1 MRIRHLLSAFAA
13 LFISLA
19 AGAVPAKPGP
29 FQYTQPDGSVVTLER
44 HGDEFL
50 NWTTLYGTQR
60 VVELDENGF
69 WRPSQISEASRE
81 AARLRRQTVGEQR
94 LQILHT
100 RSRSNVSMTQ
110 GSRHIPVFLVEFPDK
125 NFSVENPADSF
136 SAMLNQPGYS
146 GNEGTGSVQDY
157 FMDNSH
163 GRFQPIFDVYGPVML
178 PNEMAYYG
186 KNRSGQG
193 TDIRPE
199 LALFD
204 ACVILADQVDFS
216 IYDADEDGFVDMTL
230 FYYAGYSEAE
240 GASTNTI
247 WPHQYTV
254 QASSSDEARNTR
266 FNGKRLGNYFCT
278 AELKGTK
285 GTKQCGI
292 GPTCHEF
299 SHSLGLPDFYDTD
312 YEKNGECMG
321 LTSFSLMDGGC
332 YLNESRT
339 PPYLNAEERVM
350 LGWMAEEEVLDLTSG
365 TVSFPA
371 IQNNVAYISYCS
383 MEGEYYLYECRDASG
398 WDAYLPEGMLIYH
411 ADKSMDH
418 RVGNTTAYD
427 LWNNWRYSNAINAYG
442 NHPCFYVV
450 PAADPNNFNYK
461 GSLSRWV
468 FPGASNVKSFS
479 PKDWDG
485 NSCGVSLSNISY
497 ADGKVSFSAT
507 VDNTRSIRGKI
518 VNPGGKALSGVHI
531 MVTKVNAQSGTSMQI
546 PLRIARRAQE
556 FSTYTDKDGCFEIA
570 LEGFDEAS
578 CHLTASLE
586 GYNPYG
592 TDVKL
597 SKRGPTSI
605 SITLSYV
612 GQTLFQYYD
621 EDSKLFLCGDGESSS
636 LMASIRIPAGQL
648 PAEGGE
654 VTNVSFLPY
663 WPASAYYIVID
674 SGKDR
679 VLTYKIPS
687 IPEKD
692 LGTILTVDLSDVVNH
707 FPPGKDLYVGYA
719 IQDAQVDNNDYIG
732 FLFPIAAGTT
742 NTYVSDFSLDSSKWE
757 SLDDEGYALVM
768 KASIIPSGEDKPLSF
783 VQMGIPAIADPGKG
797 DYTAGD
803 AFQLQMELP
812 EGLSVS
818 SSEWLYDGKEISGAK
833 SVSLTAGT
841 HTVTAVLHYADGSTE
856 TFDLVLNVN

>member
-216 IYDADEDGFVDMTL
+216 IYDADGDGFVDMTL

-383 MEGEYYLYECRDASG
+383 VEGEYYLYECRDASG

-468 FPGASNVKSFS
+468 FPGASNVNSFS

-621 EDSKLFLCGDGESSS
+621 EDSKLYLCGDGESSS

-679 VLTYKIPS
+679 VLTYKIPD

-719 IQDAQVDNNDYIG
+719 IQDAQVDDNDYIG

-797 DYTAGD
+797 NYTAGD

-812 EGLSVS
+812 EGLSAS
-818 SSEWLYDGKEISGAK
+818 SSEWYYDGKEISGAK
-833 SVSLTAGT
+833 SVSLTAGA

>member
-13 LFISLA
+13 LFISMA

-216 IYDADEDGFVDMTL
+216 IYDADGDGFVDMTL

-254 QASSSDEARNTR
+254 QASSSNEARNTR

-278 AELKGTK
+278 AELKGTQ

-383 MEGEYYLYECRDASG
+383 VEGEYYLYECRDASG

-621 EDSKLFLCGDGESSS
+621 EDSKLYLCGDGESSS

-679 VLTYKIPS
+679 VLTYKIPD

-719 IQDAQVDNNDYIG
+719 IQDAQVDDNDYIG

-797 DYTAGD
+797 NYTAGD

-812 EGLSVS
+812 EGLSAS
-818 SSEWLYDGKEISGAK
+818 SSEWYYDGKEISGAK
-833 SVSLTAGT
+833 SVSLTAGA

>member
-94 LQILHT
+94 LQILHS

-216 IYDADEDGFVDMTL
+216 IYDADGDGFVDMTL

-278 AELKGTK
+278 AELKGTQ

-339 PPYLNAEERVM
+339 PPYLNAEERIM

-383 MEGEYYLYECRDASG
+383 VEGEYYLYECRDASG

-485 NSCGVSLSNISY
+485 NSCGVSLSSISY

-621 EDSKLFLCGDGESSS
+621 EDSKLYLCGDGESSS

-679 VLTYKIPS
+679 VLTYKIPD

-719 IQDAQVDNNDYIG
+719 IQDAQVDNNDYFG

-797 DYTAGD
+797 NYTAGD

-818 SSEWLYDGKEISGAK
+818 SSEWYYDGKEISGAK
-833 SVSLTAGT
+833 SVSLTAGA

>member
-13 LFISLA
+13 LFISMA

-94 LQILHT
+94 LQILHS

-216 IYDADEDGFVDMTL
+216 IYDADGDGFVDMTL

-278 AELKGTK
+278 AELKGTQ

-312 YEKNGECMG
+312 YEKNGECAG

-383 MEGEYYLYECRDASG
+383 VEGEYYLYECRDASG

-485 NSCGVSLSNISY
+485 NSCGVSLSSISY

-531 MVTKVNAQSGTSMQI
+531 MVTKVNAQSGTSIQI

-621 EDSKLFLCGDGESSS
+621 EDSKLYLCGDGESSS

-663 WPASAYYIVID
+663 WPASAYFIVID

-679 VLTYKIPS
+679 VLTYKIPD

-719 IQDAQVDNNDYIG
+719 IQDAQVDDNDYIG

-797 DYTAGD
+797 NYTAGD

-812 EGLSVS
+812 EGLSAS
-818 SSEWLYDGKEISGAK
+818 SSEWYYDGKEISGAK
-833 SVSLTAGT
+833 SVSLTAGA

>member
-216 IYDADEDGFVDMTL
+216 IYDADGDGFVDMTL

-278 AELKGTK
+278 AELKGTQ

-383 MEGEYYLYECRDASG
+383 VEGEYYLYECRDASG

-427 LWNNWRYSNAINAYG
+427 LWNNWRYSNSINAYG

-485 NSCGVSLSNISY
+485 NSCGVSLSSISY

-531 MVTKVNAQSGTSMQI
+531 MVTKVNAQSAMQI

-621 EDSKLFLCGDGESSS
+621 EDSKLYLCGDGESSS

-679 VLTYKIPS
+679 VLTYKIPD

-719 IQDAQVDNNDYIG
+719 IQDAQVDDNDYIG

-797 DYTAGD
+797 NYTAGD

-812 EGLSVS
+812 EGLSAS
-818 SSEWLYDGKEISGAK
+818 SSEWYYDGKEISGAK
-833 SVSLTAGT
+833 SVSLTAGA

>member
-69 WRPSQISEASRE
+69 WRPSQISEARRE

-94 LQILHT
+94 LQILHS

-216 IYDADEDGFVDMTL
+216 IYDADGDGFVDMTL

-278 AELKGTK
+278 AELKGTQ

-312 YEKNGECMG
+312 YEKNGECAG

-383 MEGEYYLYECRDASG
+383 VEGEYYLYECRDASG

-485 NSCGVSLSNISY
+485 NSCGVSLSSISY

-556 FSTYTDKDGCFEIA
+556 FSAYTDKDGCFEIA

-621 EDSKLFLCGDGESSS
+621 EDSKLYLCGDGESSS

-679 VLTYKIPS
+679 VLTYKIPN

-719 IQDAQVDNNDYIG
+719 IQDAQVDDNDYIG

-797 DYTAGD
+797 NYTAGD

-812 EGLSVS
+812 EGLSAS
-818 SSEWLYDGKEISGAK
+818 SSEWYYDGKEISGAK
-833 SVSLTAGT
+833 SVSLTAGA

>member
-216 IYDADEDGFVDMTL
+216 IYDADGDGFVDMTL

-278 AELKGTK
+278 AELKGTQ

-312 YEKNGECMG
+312 YEKNGECAG

-383 MEGEYYLYECRDASG
+383 VEGEYYLYECRDASG

-485 NSCGVSLSNISY
+485 NSCGVSLSSISY

-556 FSTYTDKDGCFEIA
+556 FSAYTDKDGCFEIA

-621 EDSKLFLCGDGESSS
+621 EDSKLYLCGDGESSS

-679 VLTYKIPS
+679 VLTYKIPD

-719 IQDAQVDNNDYIG
+719 IQDAQVDDNDYIG

-757 SLDDEGYALVM
+757 SLDEEGYALVM

-797 DYTAGD
+797 NYTAGD

-812 EGLSVS
+812 EGLSAS
-818 SSEWLYDGKEISGAK
+818 SSEWYYDGKEISGAK
-833 SVSLTAGT
+833 SVSLTAGA

>member
-216 IYDADEDGFVDMTL
+216 IYDADGDGFVDMTL

-278 AELKGTK
+278 AELKGTQ

-339 PPYLNAEERVM
+339 PPYLNAEERIM

-383 MEGEYYLYECRDASG
+383 VEGEYYLYECRDASG

-485 NSCGVSLSNISY
+485 NSCGVSLSSISY

-556 FSTYTDKDGCFEIA
+556 FSAYTDKDGCFEIA

-621 EDSKLFLCGDGESSS
+621 EDSKLYLCGDGESSS

-679 VLTYKIPS
+679 VLTYKIPD

-797 DYTAGD
+797 NYTAGD

-818 SSEWLYDGKEISGAK
+818 SSEWYYDGKEISGAK

>member
-69 WRPSQISEASRE
+69 WRPSQIREASRE

-186 KNRSGQG
+186 KDVNGWDQQ
-193 TDIRPE
+193 PE

-216 IYDADEDGFVDMTL
+216 IYDADGDGYVDMTL
-230 FYYAGYSEAE
+230 FYYAGYSQAE
-240 GASTNTI
+240 GAPSNAI

-254 QASSSDEARNTR
+254 QASSSAEARNTR

-278 AELKGTK
+278 AELKGTQ

-312 YEKNGECMG
+312 YEKNGECKG

-339 PPYLNAEERVM
+339 PPYLNAEERIM

-383 MEGEYYLYECRDASG
+383 VEGEYYLYECRDASG

-485 NSCGVSLSNISY
+485 NSCGVSLSSISY

-621 EDSKLFLCGDGESSS
+621 EDSKLYLCGDGESSS

-679 VLTYKIPS
+679 VLTYKIPD

-719 IQDAQVDNNDYIG
+719 IQDAQVDNNNYIG

-757 SLDDEGYALVM
+757 SLDEEGYALVM
-768 KASIIPSGEDKPLSF
+768 KASIVPSGEDKPLSF

-797 DYTAGD
+797 NYTAGD

-812 EGLSVS
+812 EGLSAS
-818 SSEWLYDGKEISGAK
+818 SSEWYYDGKEISGAK
-833 SVSLTAGT
+833 SVSLTAGA

>member
-1 MRIRHLLSAFAA
+1 MRIRHLLSASAA

-199 LALFD
+199 LALYD
-204 ACVILADQVDFS
+204 ACVIMADQVDFS
-216 IYDADEDGFVDMTL
+216 IYDADGDGFVDMTL

-278 AELKGTK
+278 AELKGTQ

-312 YEKNGECMG
+312 YEKNGECAG

-339 PPYLNAEERVM
+339 PPYLNAEERIM

-383 MEGEYYLYECRDASG
+383 VEGEYYLYECRDASG

-485 NSCGVSLSNISY
+485 NSCGVSLSSISY

-621 EDSKLFLCGDGESSS
+621 EDSKLYLCGDGESSS

-679 VLTYKIPS
+679 VLTYKIPD

-719 IQDAQVDNNDYIG
+719 IQDAQVDDNDYIG

-797 DYTAGD
+797 NYTAGD

-818 SSEWLYDGKEISGAK
+818 SSEWYYDGKEISGAK
-833 SVSLTAGT
+833 SVSLTAGA

>member
-216 IYDADEDGFVDMTL
+216 IYDADGDGFVDMTL

-254 QASSSDEARNTR
+254 QASSSNEARNTR

-278 AELKGTK
+278 AELKGTQ

-312 YEKNGECMG
+312 YEKNGECAG

-383 MEGEYYLYECRDASG
+383 VEGEYYLYECRDASG

-411 ADKSMDH
+411 ADKSRDH

-485 NSCGVSLSNISY
+485 NSCGVSLSSISY

-546 PLRIARRAQE
+546 PLKIARRAQE

-621 EDSKLFLCGDGESSS
+621 EDSKLYLCGDGESSS

-679 VLTYKIPS
+679 VLTYKIPD

-692 LGTILTVDLSDVVNH
+692 LGTTLTVDLSDVVNH

-719 IQDAQVDNNDYIG
+719 IQDAQVDDNDYIG

-797 DYTAGD
+797 NYTAGD

-812 EGLSVS
+812 EGLSAS
-818 SSEWLYDGKEISGAK
+818 SSEWYYDGKEISGAK
-833 SVSLTAGT
+833 SVSLTAGA

>member
-216 IYDADEDGFVDMTL
+216 IYDADGDGFVDMTL

-278 AELKGTK
+278 AELKGTQ

-312 YEKNGECMG
+312 YEKNGECAG

-339 PPYLNAEERVM
+339 PPYLNAEERIM

-383 MEGEYYLYECRDASG
+383 VEGEYYLYECRDASG

-485 NSCGVSLSNISY
+485 NSCGVSLSSISY

-556 FSTYTDKDGCFEIA
+556 FSAYTDKDGCFEIA

-621 EDSKLFLCGDGESSS
+621 EDSKLYLCGDGESSS

-679 VLTYKIPS
+679 VLTYKIPD

-719 IQDAQVDNNDYIG
+719 IQDAQVDDNDYIG

-797 DYTAGD
+797 NYTAGD

-812 EGLSVS
+812 EGLSAS
-818 SSEWLYDGKEISGAK
+818 SSEWYYDGKEISGAK
-833 SVSLTAGT
+833 SVSLTAGA

>member
-69 WRPSQISEASRE
+69 WRPSQISEARRE

-94 LQILHT
+94 LQILHS

-216 IYDADEDGFVDMTL
+216 IYDADGDGFVDMTL

-383 MEGEYYLYECRDASG
+383 VEGEYYLYECRDASG

-418 RVGNTTAYD
+418 RVGNTTAYE

-485 NSCGVSLSNISY
+485 NSCGVSLSSISY

-621 EDSKLFLCGDGESSS
+621 EDSKLYLCGDGESSS

-679 VLTYKIPS
+679 VLTYKIPD

-719 IQDAQVDNNDYIG
+719 IQDAQVDNNDDIG

-757 SLDDEGYALVM
+757 SLDEEGYALVM

-797 DYTAGD
+797 NYTAGD

-812 EGLSVS
+812 EGLSAS
-818 SSEWLYDGKEISGAK
+818 SSEWYYDGKEISGAK
-833 SVSLTAGT
+833 SVSLTAGA

>member
-216 IYDADEDGFVDMTL
+216 IYDADGDGFVDMTL

-278 AELKGTK
+278 AELKGTQ

-312 YEKNGECMG
+312 YEKNGECAG

-339 PPYLNAEERVM
+339 PPYLNAEERIM

-383 MEGEYYLYECRDASG
+383 VEGEYYLYECRDASG

-485 NSCGVSLSNISY
+485 NSCGVSLSSISY

-556 FSTYTDKDGCFEIA
+556 FSAYTDKDGCFEIA

-621 EDSKLFLCGDGESSS
+621 EDSKLYLCGDGESSS

-679 VLTYKIPS
+679 VLTYKIPD

-719 IQDAQVDNNDYIG
+719 IQDAQVDDNDYIG

-797 DYTAGD
+797 NYTAGD

-818 SSEWLYDGKEISGAK
+818 SSEWYYDGKEISGAK

>member
-81 AARLRRQTVGEQR
+81 AARLRRQAVGEQR
-94 LQILHT
+94 FQILQT
-100 RSRSNVSMTQ
+100 RKRSNVSMTQ

-178 PNEMAYYG
+178 PYEMAYYG
-186 KNRSGQG
+186 KDVNDWDQQ
-193 TDIRPE
+193 PE

-204 ACVILADQVDFS
+204 ACKILADQIDFS
-216 IYDADEDGFVDMTL
+216 IYDTDGDGFVDMTL
-230 FYYAGYSEAE
+230 FYYAGYSQAE
-240 GASTNTI
+240 GAPTDAI
-247 WPHQYTV
+247 WPHQYTM
-254 QASSSDEARNTR
+254 QGSSSAEARNTQ
-266 FNGKRLGNYFCT
+266 FNGKKLGDYFCT

-312 YEKNGECMG
+312 YEKNGECKG

-365 TVSFPA
+365 TVSFPS
-371 IQNNVAYISYCS
+371 IQNNVAYVSYCS
-383 MEGEYYLYECRDASG
+383 TEGEYYLYECRDASG
-398 WDAYLPEGMLIYH
+398 WDAYLPEGMLVYH
-411 ADKSMDH
+411 ADKSMEH

-442 NHPCFYVV
+442 NHPCFYLV
-450 PAADPNNFNYK
+450 PAADQNNLNYR

-485 NSCGVSLSNISY
+485 NSCGVSLSSISY

-531 MVTKVNAQSGTSMQI
+531 MVTKVNAQSGTSAQI

-556 FSTYTDKDGCFEIA
+556 FSAYTDKDGCFEIA
-570 LEGFDEAS
+570 LEGFDDAS

-586 GYNPYG
+586 GYNTYG

-621 EDSKLFLCGDGESSS
+621 EDSNLYLCGDGESAS

-679 VLTYKIPS
+679 VLTYKLPD
-687 IPEKD
+687 IPEDD
-692 LGTILTVDLSDVVNH
+692 LGMLRTVDLSDVVNH

-732 FLFPIAAGTT
+732 FLFPIAAGST
-742 NTYVSDFSLDSSKWE
+742 NAYVSNFSLDSSTWE
-757 SLDDEGYALVM
+757 SLDEEGYALVM
-768 KASIIPSGEDKPLSF
+768 KASIIPSGKDKPLSF

-797 DYTAGD
+797 NYTAGD

-818 SSEWLYDGKEISGAK
+818 SSEWYYDGKEISGAK

>member
-216 IYDADEDGFVDMTL
+216 IYDADGDGFVDMTL

-278 AELKGTK
+278 AELKGTQ

-312 YEKNGECMG
+312 YEKNGECAG

-339 PPYLNAEERVM
+339 PPYLNAEERIM

-383 MEGEYYLYECRDASG
+383 VEGEYYLYECRDASG

-485 NSCGVSLSNISY
+485 NSCGVSLSSISY

-621 EDSKLFLCGDGESSS
+621 EDSKLYLCGDGESSS

-679 VLTYKIPS
+679 VLTYKIPD

-719 IQDAQVDNNDYIG
+719 IQDAQVDDNDYIG

-797 DYTAGD
+797 NYTAGD

-812 EGLSVS
+812 EGLSAS
-818 SSEWLYDGKEISGAK
+818 SSEWYYDGKEISGAK
-833 SVSLTAGT
+833 SVSLTAGA

>member
-29 FQYTQPDGSVVTLER
+29 FQFTQPDGSVVTLER

-94 LQILHT
+94 LQILHS

-178 PNEMAYYG
+178 PNELAYYG

-216 IYDADEDGFVDMTL
+216 IYDADGDGFVDMTL

-278 AELKGTK
+278 AELKGTQ

-383 MEGEYYLYECRDASG
+383 VEGEYYLYECRDASG

-418 RVGNTTAYD
+418 RVGNTTAFD

-497 ADGKVSFSAT
+497 ADGEVSFSAT

-531 MVTKVNAQSGTSMQI
+531 MVTKVNAQSAMQI

-621 EDSKLFLCGDGESSS
+621 EDSKLYLCGDGESSS

-679 VLTYKIPS
+679 VLTYKIPD

-719 IQDAQVDNNDYIG
+719 IQDAQVDDNDYIG

-797 DYTAGD
+797 NYTAGD

-818 SSEWLYDGKEISGAK
+818 SSEWYYDGKEISGAK
-833 SVSLTAGT
+833 SVSLTAGA

>member
-216 IYDADEDGFVDMTL
+216 IYDADGDGFVDMTL

-278 AELKGTK
+278 AELKGTQ

-312 YEKNGECMG
+312 YEKNGECAG

-383 MEGEYYLYECRDASG
+383 VEGEYYLYECRDASG

-621 EDSKLFLCGDGESSS
+621 EDSKLYLCGDGESSS

-679 VLTYKIPS
+679 VLTYKIPD

-757 SLDDEGYALVM
+757 SLDEEGYALVM

-797 DYTAGD
+797 NYTAGD

-818 SSEWLYDGKEISGAK
+818 SSEWYYDGKEISGAK

>member
-44 HGDEFL
+44 HGDEFF

-199 LALFD
+199 LALYD

-216 IYDADEDGFVDMTL
+216 IYDADGDGFVDMTL

-278 AELKGTK
+278 AELKGTQ

-312 YEKNGECMG
+312 YEKNGECKG

-339 PPYLNAEERVM
+339 PPYLNAEERIM

-371 IQNNVAYISYCS
+371 IQNNVAYISYS
-383 MEGEYYLYECRDASG
+383 SVEGEYYLYECRDASG

-485 NSCGVSLSNISY
+485 NSCGVSLSSISY
-497 ADGKVSFSAT
+497 ADGKVSISAT

-546 PLRIARRAQE
+546 PLRIARRTQE
-556 FSTYTDKDGCFEIA
+556 FSAYTDKDGCFEIA

-621 EDSKLFLCGDGESSS
+621 EDSNLYLCGDGESAS

-679 VLTYKIPS
+679 VLTYKLPD
-687 IPEKD
+687 IPEDD
-692 LGTILTVDLSDVVNH
+692 LGMLRTVDLSDVVNH

-719 IQDAQVDNNDYIG
+719 IQDAKVDYDEYYG
-732 FLFPIAAGTT
+732 FLFPIAAGST
-742 NTYVSDFSLDSSKWE
+742 NAYVSDFSLDSSKWE
-757 SLDDEGYALVM
+757 SLDEEGYALVM

-783 VQMGIPAIADPGKG
+783 AQMGIPAIADPGKG
-797 DYTAGD
+797 NYTTGD

-818 SSEWLYDGKEISGAK
+818 SSEWYYDGKEISGAK

-841 HTVTAVLHYADGSTE
+841 HTVTAVVHYTDGSTE

>member
-13 LFISLA
+13 LFISMA

-94 LQILHT
+94 LQILHS

-216 IYDADEDGFVDMTL
+216 IYDADGDGFVDMTL

-278 AELKGTK
+278 AELKGTQ

-312 YEKNGECMG
+312 YEKNGECAG

-383 MEGEYYLYECRDASG
+383 VEGEYYLYECRDASG

-485 NSCGVSLSNISY
+485 NSCGVSLSSISY

-531 MVTKVNAQSGTSMQI
+531 MVTKVNAQSGTSIQI

-621 EDSKLFLCGDGESSS
+621 EDSKLYLCGDGESSS

-663 WPASAYYIVID
+663 WPASAYFIVID

-679 VLTYKIPS
+679 VLTYKIPD

-757 SLDDEGYALVM
+757 SLDEEGYALVM

-797 DYTAGD
+797 NYTAGD

-812 EGLSVS
+812 EGLSAS
-818 SSEWLYDGKEISGAK
+818 SSEWYYDGKEISGAK
-833 SVSLTAGT
+833 SVSLTAGA

>member
-69 WRPSQISEASRE
+69 WRPSQIREASRE

-186 KNRSGQG
+186 KDVNGWDQQ
-193 TDIRPE
+193 PE

-216 IYDADEDGFVDMTL
+216 IYDADGDGYVDMTL
-230 FYYAGYSEAE
+230 FYYAGYSQAE
-240 GASTNTI
+240 GAPSNAI

-254 QASSSDEARNTR
+254 QASSSAEARNTR

-278 AELKGTK
+278 AELKGTQ

-312 YEKNGECMG
+312 YEKNGECKG

-339 PPYLNAEERVM
+339 PPYLNAEERIM

-383 MEGEYYLYECRDASG
+383 VEGEYYLYECRDASG

-427 LWNNWRYSNAINAYG
+427 LWNRWHQTNSINAYG

-485 NSCGVSLSNISY
+485 NSCGVSLSSISY

-621 EDSKLFLCGDGESSS
+621 EDSKLYLCGDGESSS

-679 VLTYKIPS
+679 VLTYKIPD

-719 IQDAQVDNNDYIG
+719 IQDAQVDNNNYIG

-757 SLDDEGYALVM
+757 SLDEEGYALVM
-768 KASIIPSGEDKPLSF
+768 KASIVPSGEDKPLSF

-797 DYTAGD
+797 NYTAGD

-812 EGLSVS
+812 EGLSAS
-818 SSEWLYDGKEISGAK
+818 SSEWYYDGKEISGAK
-833 SVSLTAGT
+833 SVSLTAGA

>member
-1 MRIRHLLSAFAA
+1 MRIRHLLIAFAA

-69 WRPSQISEASRE
+69 WRPSQIREASRE

-186 KNRSGQG
+186 KDVNGWDQQ
-193 TDIRPE
+193 PE

-216 IYDADEDGFVDMTL
+216 IYDADGDGYVDMTL
-230 FYYAGYSEAE
+230 FYYAGYSQAE
-240 GASTNTI
+240 GAPSNAI

-254 QASSSDEARNTR
+254 QASSSAEARNTR

-278 AELKGTK
+278 AELKGTQ

-312 YEKNGECMG
+312 YEKNGECKG

-339 PPYLNAEERVM
+339 PPYLNAEERIM

-383 MEGEYYLYECRDASG
+383 VEGEYYLYECRDASG

-485 NSCGVSLSNISY
+485 NSCGVSLSSISY

-621 EDSKLFLCGDGESSS
+621 EDSKLYLCGDGESSS

-679 VLTYKIPS
+679 VLTYKIPD

-719 IQDAQVDNNDYIG
+719 IQDAQVDNNNYIG

-757 SLDDEGYALVM
+757 SLDEEGYALVM

-783 VQMGIPAIADPGKG
+783 VQMGIPAIVDPGKG
-797 DYTAGD
+797 NYTAGD

-812 EGLSVS
+812 EGLSAS
-818 SSEWLYDGKEISGAK
+818 SSEWYYDGKEISGAK
-833 SVSLTAGT
+833 SVSLTAGA

>member
-216 IYDADEDGFVDMTL
+216 IYDADGDGFVDMTL

-383 MEGEYYLYECRDASG
+383 VEGEYYLYECRDASG

-485 NSCGVSLSNISY
+485 NSCGVSLSSISY

-531 MVTKVNAQSGTSMQI
+531 MVTKVNAQSGTSAQI

-621 EDSKLFLCGDGESSS
+621 EDSKLYLCGDGESSS

-679 VLTYKIPS
+679 VLTYKIPH

-719 IQDAQVDNNDYIG
+719 IQDAQVDDNDYIG

-768 KASIIPSGEDKPLSF
+768 KASIIPSGEDKLLSF

-797 DYTAGD
+797 NYTAGD

-812 EGLSVS
+812 EGLSAS
-818 SSEWLYDGKEISGAK
+818 SSEWYYDGKEISGAK

>member
-216 IYDADEDGFVDMTL
+216 IYDADGDGFVDMTL

-278 AELKGTK
+278 AELKGTQ

-383 MEGEYYLYECRDASG
+383 VEGEYYLYECRDASG

-450 PAADPNNFNYK
+450 PAADLNNFNYR

-468 FPGASNVKSFS
+468 FPGASNVTSFS

-485 NSCGVSLSNISY
+485 NSCGVSLSSISY

-621 EDSKLFLCGDGESSS
+621 EDSKLYLCGDGESSS

-679 VLTYKIPS
+679 VLTHKIPN

-757 SLDDEGYALVM
+757 SLDEEGYALVM

-797 DYTAGD
+797 NYTAGD

-818 SSEWLYDGKEISGAK
+818 SSEWYYDGKEISGAK

>member
-94 LQILHT
+94 LQILHS

-216 IYDADEDGFVDMTL
+216 IYDADGDGFVDMTL

-266 FNGKRLGNYFCT
+266 FNGKKLGNYFCT
-278 AELKGTK
+278 AELKGTQ

-383 MEGEYYLYECRDASG
+383 VEGEYYLYECRDASG

-450 PAADPNNFNYK
+450 PAADLNNFNYR

-485 NSCGVSLSNISY
+485 NSCGVSLSSISY

-531 MVTKVNAQSGTSMQI
+531 MVTKVNAQSGASMQI

-621 EDSKLFLCGDGESSS
+621 EDSKLYLCGDGESSS

-679 VLTYKIPS
+679 VLTYKIPD

-757 SLDDEGYALVM
+757 SLDEEGYALVM

-797 DYTAGD
+797 NYTAGD

-818 SSEWLYDGKEISGAK
+818 SSEWYYDGKEISGAK

>member
-216 IYDADEDGFVDMTL
+216 IYDADGDGFVDMTL

-278 AELKGTK
+278 AELKGTQ

-339 PPYLNAEERVM
+339 PPYLNAEERIM

-383 MEGEYYLYECRDASG
+383 VEGEYYLYECRDASG

-450 PAADPNNFNYK
+450 PAADSNNFNYK

-485 NSCGVSLSNISY
+485 NSCGVSLSSISY

-621 EDSKLFLCGDGESSS
+621 EDSKLYLCGDGESSS

-679 VLTYKIPS
+679 VLTYKIPD

-719 IQDAQVDNNDYIG
+719 IQDAQVDDNDYIG

-797 DYTAGD
+797 NYTAGD

-812 EGLSVS
+812 EGLSAS
-818 SSEWLYDGKEISGAK
+818 SSEWYYDGKEISGAK
-833 SVSLTAGT
+833 SVSLTAGA

>member
-216 IYDADEDGFVDMTL
+216 IYDADGDGFVDMTL

-278 AELKGTK
+278 AELKGTQ

-383 MEGEYYLYECRDASG
+383 VEGEYYLYECRDASG

-485 NSCGVSLSNISY
+485 NSCGVSLSSISY

-531 MVTKVNAQSGTSMQI
+531 MVTKVNAQSGTSAQI

-621 EDSKLFLCGDGESSS
+621 EDSKLYLCGDGESSS

-679 VLTYKIPS
+679 VLTYKIPD

-719 IQDAQVDNNDYIG
+719 IQDAQVDDNDYIG

-797 DYTAGD
+797 NYTAGD

-818 SSEWLYDGKEISGAK
+818 SSEWYYDGKEISGAK
-833 SVSLTAGT
+833 SVSLTAGA

>member
-13 LFISLA
+13 LFISMA

-216 IYDADEDGFVDMTL
+216 IYDADGDGFVDMTL

-278 AELKGTK
+278 AELKGTQ

-312 YEKNGECMG
+312 YEKNGECAG

-383 MEGEYYLYECRDASG
+383 VEGEYYLYECRDASG

-427 LWNNWRYSNAINAYG
+427 IWNNWRYSNAINAYG

-485 NSCGVSLSNISY
+485 NSCGVSLSSISY

-621 EDSKLFLCGDGESSS
+621 EDSKLYLCGDGESSS

-679 VLTYKIPS
+679 VLTYKIPD

-719 IQDAQVDNNDYIG
+719 IQDAQVDDNDYIG

-797 DYTAGD
+797 NYTAGD

-812 EGLSVS
+812 EGLSAS
-818 SSEWLYDGKEISGAK
+818 SSEWYYDGKEISGAK
-833 SVSLTAGT
+833 SVSLTAGA

>member
-69 WRPSQISEASRE
+69 WRPSQIREASRE

-186 KNRSGQG
+186 KDVNGWDQQ
-193 TDIRPE
+193 PE

-216 IYDADEDGFVDMTL
+216 IYDADGDGYVDMTL
-230 FYYAGYSEAE
+230 FYYAGYSQAE
-240 GASTNTI
+240 GAGSDAI
-247 WPHQYTV
+247 WPHQWTV
-254 QASSSDEARNTR
+254 QGSSSSEARNTS
-266 FNGKRLGNYFCT
+266 FNGKKLGNYFCT
-278 AELKGTK
+278 AELRGNKGTN
-285 GTKQCGI
+285 QCGI

-312 YEKNGECMG
+312 YEDNGECSG
-321 LTSFSLMDGGC
+321 PSDFSLMAGGC

-339 PPYLNAEERVM
+339 PPYLNAEERIM

-383 MEGEYYLYECRDASG
+383 VEGEYYLYECRDASG

-411 ADKSMDH
+411 ADKSMYH

-427 LWNNWRYSNAINAYG
+427 LWNRWHQTNSINAYG
-442 NHPCFYVV
+442 DHPCFYVV

-485 NSCGVSLSNISY
+485 NSCGVSLSSISY

-621 EDSKLFLCGDGESSS
+621 EDSKLYLCGDGESSS

-679 VLTYKIPS
+679 VLTYKIPD

-719 IQDAQVDNNDYIG
+719 IQDAQVDNNNYIG

-757 SLDDEGYALVM
+757 SLDEEGYALVM
-768 KASIIPSGEDKPLSF
+768 KASIVPSGEDKPLSF
-783 VQMGIPAIADPGKG
+783 VQMGIPAIVDPGKG
-797 DYTAGD
+797 NYTAGD

-812 EGLSVS
+812 EGLSAS
-818 SSEWLYDGKEISGAK
+818 SSEWYYDGKEISGAK
-833 SVSLTAGT
+833 SVSLTAGA